1 MRTLIFTTMVGVL
14 ALLAAGCGEGPVG
27 PPGPPGNANV
37 FSIPLDFDY
46 NNAAFNGAVA
56 SEQFE
61 VDAITPSVVDNGA
74 VLLYYRFA
82 DTWTALPYT
91 LAVEAPDDPARVDY
105 TATFGYAYDDFFVEV
120 FVEASTDDDVVLD
133 EIGQTELFSGV
144 LDLKLV
150 VIDGFAFGKNS
161 PVDLR
166 DYEAV
171 KAYFGLKD

>member
-1 MRTLIFTTMVGVL
+1 MRTLILTTMLSVL
-14 ALLAAGCGEGPVG
+14 ALVATGCDEGPVG

-37 FSIPLDFDY
+37 FSLSLDFDY
-46 NNAAFNGAVA
+46 NSAAFNGAVA
-56 SEQFE
+56 SEQFD
-61 VDAITPSVVDNGA
+61 VDAITPSVVDEGA

-105 TATFGYAYDDFFVEV
+105 TATFGYAYDDFFLEV
-120 FVEASTDDDVVLD
+120 FVEASTDDEVVLD
-133 EIGQTELFSGV
+133 EIGQTELFGGPIA
-144 LDLKLV
+144 LKAV
-150 VIDGFAFGKNS
+150 IIDGFPLGKNS
-161 PVDLR
+161 PVDVR